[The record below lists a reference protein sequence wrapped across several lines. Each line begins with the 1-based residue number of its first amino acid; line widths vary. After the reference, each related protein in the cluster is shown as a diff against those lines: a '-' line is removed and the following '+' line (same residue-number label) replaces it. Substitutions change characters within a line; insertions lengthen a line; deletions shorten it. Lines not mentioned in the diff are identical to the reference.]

1 MRVTAVS
8 DIAGHMRGA
17 RAAASYLKEISVMR
31 QAFALAVVI
40 AGLPSAAFGQQQPVL
55 RCYGVETEIG
65 IVARR
70 DYFDD
75 RGFVIKEVQYRS
87 NDRTGART
95 CADDMLR
102 VYSIKTIT
110 RDDRGRSLVETELSP
125 AGEVERIVRHEYIGD
140 SREPS
145 RDIWSAPNG
154 TRRYEIRRAPG
165 GSGSQLYYDS
175 RGLVVGVM
183 GSPPTDVQYAL
194 RWGTEL
200 DGWSCGVTVENGL
213 IYVHLKN
220 GTEKEVT
227 ASFTESFQTE
237 LRDTRGSIVP
247 LLPAFAA
254 RLRTEKSRGISKLIG
269 PHETA
274 FYIYQLEPRYGRLPE
289 GHYSLAVWH
298 PHPTSGIMLLSN
310 RYEFDIK

>member
-1 MRVTAVS
+1 
-8 DIAGHMRGA
+8 
-17 RAAASYLKEISVMR
+17 MR
-31 QAFALAVVI
+31 QVFALAVVI
-40 AGLPSAAFGQQQPVL
+40 AGLPCASFAQPQPVL
-55 RCYGVETEIG
+55 RCFGIETEIG

-110 RDDRGRSLVETELSP
+110 RDERGRSLVETELSP
-125 AGEVERIVRHEYIGD
+125 AGEVERVVRHEYVGD

-145 RDIWSAPNG
+145 RDIWSAPDG
-154 TRRYEIRRAPG
+154 TRRYEIRRAAS

-194 RWGTEL
+194 RWGTEV
-200 DGWSCGVTVENGL
+200 DGWSCGVAVANGL
-213 IYVHLKN
+213 MYVHLKN
-220 GTEKEVT
+220 GTQKEAAAT
-227 ASFTESFQTE
+227 FAESFQTE
-237 LRDTRGSIVP
+237 LRDGRGSVVP
-247 LLPAFAA
+247 LLPAYAA
-254 RLRTEKSRGISKLIG
+254 RRRTPEKSRGISRLIG

-274 FYIYQLEPRYGRLPE
+274 FYIYQLEPRYGPLSG
-289 GHYSLAVWH
+289 GHYFLAVWH
-298 PHPTSGIMLLSN
+298 PHPVTGVMLLSN
-310 RYEFDIK
+310 RYEFDVK